1 MEGIKIEVTGNIA
14 KVIEK
19 PLHIISGTVGLPVE
33 FTFDSHWDG
42 LRKIAVCQAGHITK
56 DTVLVNNTTAVPAA
70 VLANPNV
77 RLNIGVYGTNEDGSL
92 AIPTIWANLGQIRE
106 GALPSGNEGIDT
118 GTVRKY
124 YDEAMLAA
132 ERADASA
139 IKAVAEANEAE
150 AYSDRA
156 EAAAGRAEDA
166 ADKTVK
172 FIPMNLNA
180 DDQAQAR
187 ENIGAA
193 EEAEVMSQIA
203 VERARINQLTAL
215 PEGSTTGD
223 AELADLRVGVDGT
236 IYETAG
242 EAVREQFKYPTNN
255 MDLGNHILSAKEIV
269 LNGADMDARM
279 RLHGFRKDENGENVA
294 LAKIYGRGG
303 VPATFKNLSPAVE
316 DDEPVTKGQFDEEL
330 DGISAVCKPN
340 ELYINYNAD
349 ANEGGGDLTY
359 GDYWDLVV
367 NQERIHAY
375 LILTYQGG
383 GYTANTQTVY
393 ADEDSYVVFD
403 FAGLGKMRID
413 SDNVWSFVP
422 VAKVRY
428 DKEQDLSDEE
438 KAQARE
444 NIGAI
449 ADGDYVTEL
458 TADFLGVADSDDPS
472 APGMKRGAYMRYLGC
487 REDGTDNIILIGTES
502 ETGDVAISG
511 VAPGIEDTDTVNVKQ
526 LKDAISPIVEVQL
539 SKNIFDD
546 TVLVGKAGITK
557 NGNEYYGTLTNF
569 NAGGSTL
576 MSGVFDAEK
585 TYTVSL
591 DIRTDGN
598 SDSSDKNGIALR
610 LGYADGTAYNNY
622 VKNTTTDWL
631 RVVSTSTKPL
641 SHIALTY
648 VANGANI
655 WHLKNIQV
663 EEGTVATE
671 YEEPG
676 VGDKTALDKVA
687 REKAENAA
695 QKAELAVEKA
705 EKAISNSEN
714 TIASNYSWK
723 SFYEKELLRI
733 AYSAIWVDKINTATH
748 WLFASDMGFNVLKGD
763 VEITSDGELIMCHDP
778 GFTFD
783 ADGRI
788 VAYDSANS
796 TKIVNMTY
804 AECRSKVYA
813 ENPARYG
820 CYCPVADIDDFL
832 RICKE
837 NNKICFVTIRTTN
850 ISKVCE
856 KLIEKVKYY
865 GMETRTIVNSL
876 VLDSL
881 KTLRNYE
888 EADDIAINYIHTMS
902 QPITTALVDI
912 CKGMGKCFLSVW
924 CNDTPSVITNSKE
937 AIEYAKTKD
946 IPILAASIGSLAM
959 WNTCISNGIIGSQI
973 YKPIF
978 DVTPK
983 NHRFTVNVS
992 NGTATLG
999 NLFASDRFVADVSLT
1014 DNTVSVSNIRLKGST
1029 LTGVIDG
1036 IQPIKM
1042 NMLHPSIRC
1051 INNYNGASTTVKWA
1065 NNAVVITLPNTS
1077 NNTYTVIIT
1086 V

>member
-330 DGISAVCKPN
+330 VGMTSVCKPN
-340 ELYINYNAD
+340 ELYIRYNAD
-349 ANEGGGDLTY
+349 TNQGGGDLTY
-359 GDYWDLVV
+359 VDYWDLVV

-375 LILTYQGG
+375 LILTYQSGN
-383 GYTANTQTVY
+383 YTANTQTVY

-403 FAGLGKMRID
+403 FSGLGKMRID
-413 SDNVWSFVP
+413 TDSVWSFAP

-472 APGMKRGAYMRYLGC
+472 APGSKRGAYMRYLGC
-487 REDGTDNIILIGTES
+487 REEDGTDNIIWIGTEG

-511 VAPGIEDTDTVNVKQ
+511 VAPGIKDTDVVNVKQ
-526 LKDAISPIVEVQL
+526 LEDAVSPIVEVQHP
-539 SKNIFDD
+539 KNIFDD
-546 TVLVGKAGITK
+546 TRLVGKTGITK
-557 NGNEYYGTLTNF
+557 NGNEYYGTLANF
-569 NAGGSTL
+569 TTGSGGDTL
-576 MSGVFDAEK
+576 MSGVFDETK
-585 TYTVSL
+585 YYTVSL

-598 SDSSDKNGIALR
+598 SNSSDSNGIALR
-610 LGYADGTAYNNY
+610 FTYTDGTSYNYY
-622 VKNTTTDWL
+622 VKNSTKDWL
-631 RVVSTSTKPL
+631 HIVSTSTKPL
-641 SHIALTY
+641 RIIALTY
-648 VANGANI
+648 VSSGSNI

-663 EEGTVATE
+663 EEGIVATE
-671 YEEPG
+671 YAEPG
-676 VGDKTALDKVA
+676 AGGSITALDKVA
-687 REKAENAA
+687 RGKAE
-695 QKAELAVEKA
+695 Q
-705 EKAISNSEN
+705 
-714 TIASNYSWK
+714 ASNKSESATDYAWK
-723 SFYEKELLRI
+723 ALYEKELLRI
-733 AYSAIWVDKINTATH
+733 AYSSIWVDKINTATH
-748 WLFASDMGFNVLKGD
+748 WLFASDMGFNTLKGD

-804 AECRSKVYA
+804 DECRNKVYA
-813 ENPARYG
+813 ENPSRYG
-820 CYCPVADIDDFL
+820 GYCPVADIDDFL

-837 NNKICFVTIRTTN
+837 NDKICFVTIRTTN

-881 KTLRNYE
+881 KTLRSYE
-888 EADDIAINYIHTMS
+888 ESDDIAINYIHTMS

-912 CKGMGKCFLSVW
+912 CKEMGKCFLSVW

-937 AIEYAKTKD
+937 AIEYAKSKD
-946 IPILAASIGSLAM
+946 VPILAGSIGSLAM
-959 WNTCISNGIIGSQI
+959 WQTCISNGIIGSQI

-983 NHRFTVNVS
+983 SHRFTVTVS

-1014 DNTVSVSNIRLKGST
+1014 DNTVSISNIRLKGST

-1051 INNYNGASTTVKWA
+1051 INNYNGSNVTVKWE

-1077 NNTYTVIIT
+1077 ANTYTVIIT